1 MKDFTFTNQFA
12 SVNITYRTSL
22 IGTDGAFTVL
32 QHPRLDDDA
41 TKTFRDKKLAVAFR
55 RLAYTVNEFITFA
68 KANKLKLVMADSTG
82 ANSVTLVSQF
92 LQGHNVSDSD
102 SGS

>member
-1 MKDFTFTNQFA
+1 MKDFTFSNQFG

-22 IGTDGAFTVL
+22 ISTDGAFTVL
-32 QHPRLDDDA
+32 VHPRLDDDA
-41 TKTFRDKKLAVAFR
+41 TKTFRDKKLAVNFQ
-55 RLAYTVNEFITFA
+55 RLSYTVDAFVKFA
-68 KANKLKLVMADSTG
+68 KSNKLKLVMSDSTG

-92 LQGHNVSDSD
+92 LQGKNVSDSD